1 MEGLV
6 IAAIIIGLVN
16 LYRYYKQNQT
26 EEETDE
32 VKSTES
38 ESSAISQCAT
48 RKLVFQTLKKMGC
61 EYSEED
67 ELRIHLT
74 FQGETF
80 IIDAS
85 DDCLFINVYD
95 PWWFDLPMNGDI
107 EDFARMQKAVNIAN
121 CKGTCTVLYTC
132 NDEEG
137 LIGVPSRKNIIFVP
151 QITELDKYL
160 ASVFDVF
167 FKTQRL
173 VLAEMDKLKNQEV
186 VNQR

>member
-38 ESSAISQCAT
+38 ESSAISQCPT

-67 ELRIHLT
+67 ELRIRLT

-95 PWWFDLPMNGDI
+95 PWWLDLPMNGDI

-121 CKGTCTVLYTC
+121 CKGTCTVLYTY

-137 LIGVPSRKNIIFVP
+137 LIGVHSRKNIIFVP